1 MKRTVKYSS
10 IIVAALL
17 AAAPVAMNHSSLV
30 KAEQTPAS
38 ESNEVGK
45 GAADQNKNKDGQQ
58 DSSAEKK
65 DDPKDNNKQ
74 GEQSASGEK
83 KGTSDQ
89 NQGTAVGKDT
99 GSNQGNKNTDAEP
112 WSNAQEITMKYDSD
126 AMEKATKIKWDDNLT
141 YDDATDYM
149 TDVGDN
155 NIQFWAGKEKINK
168 DDFEPSLSCPM
179 KRPNDPL
186 PQEAKLTLNY
196 ILKDTARLAPNTWYK
211 WKIDEVENFDAK
223 GYADRFHFHNIN
235 KDTSYVYEKTDD
247 QGKLPPIDKYNNSDK
262 CFKDGITFEISMD
275 TTAKDLSAYE
285 RIDHNKI
292 DHNKIDPSDKEIS
305 NALDITMQYDP
316 KVMKKASKVKWD
328 ANLTDDDLSQYIYDT
343 GEKNLTFEVEGKK
356 VQPNYLTL
364 TTHDDNLGQ
373 NHLLKPGCSITI
385 YYGMDVKLQP
395 NTWYRWETS
404 DSEFQIEEI
413 PSQFKDRIYVHN
425 QSGTTK
431 TIYEKT
437 DKNGDLPFTP
447 DEDEKEFYNQEFKDD
462 TFTFLVS
469 QDQDAV
475 DISKYE
481 ENNSSDNNNDNY
493 VPANDD
499 DVTPTA
505 PATDDSQ
512 KSTPTKTDDSKKSQ
526 KPAKNNSAKH
536 NASASSSNKAV
547 TSAPTYT
554 VKHTALVYDRH
565 GKRVKTSSKRFIL
578 KRKNG
583 KIKVLDHGKVYKI
596 RGRKYY
602 RIGKNMFIK
611 VANVSVQ
618 APAKRVALKGT
629 AKVAKLR
636 RLRFYNANGRHV
648 KKTAKKRNFRFDR
661 KKTIKGKLYYRVK
674 GTNLWVRANQFKLH
688 K

>member
-10 IIVAALL
+10 IIVAALF
-17 AAAPVAMNHSSLV
+17 AAAPVALNHSSLV
-30 KAEQTPAS
+30 KAEQTPAPAIGQ
-38 ESNEVGK
+38 ERK
-45 GAADQNKNKDGQQ
+45 GAADQNQNKDGQQ

-65 DDPKDNNKQ
+65 DDPKGTKQ
-74 GEQSASGEK
+74 GEQPASGEK
-83 KGTSDQ
+83 KGTNDQ
-89 NQGTAVGKDT
+89 NKGTAAGKDI
-99 GSNQGNKNTDAEP
+99 GSNQGNKDTDAEP
-112 WSNAQEITMKYDSD
+112 WSNAQEITMKYDSA
-126 AMEKATKIKWDDNLT
+126 AMKKATKIKWDDNLT

-155 NIQFWAGKEKINK
+155 NIQFWAGKEKINN
-168 DDFEPSLSCPM
+168 DNFEPSLSCPM
-179 KRPNDPL
+179 KKPNDTL
-186 PQEAKLTLNY
+186 PQEAKVTLNY
-196 ILKDTARLAPNTWYK
+196 FLKDSASLNPNTWYK

-275 TTAKDLSAYE
+275 SDAINIPGYE
-285 RIDHNKI
+285 RINAVDKKVPNAFKI
-292 DHNKIDPSDKEIS
+292 SR
-305 NALDITMQYDP
+305 QYNSEAIN
-316 KVMKKASKVKWD
+316 KASKVKWD
-328 ANLTDDDLSQYIYDT
+328 ANLTSEALEDYIRDV
-343 GEKNLTFEVEGKK
+343 GAQNVTFMVNNEK
-356 VQPNYLTL
+356 VQPEDITF
-364 TTHDDNLGQ
+364 GEQ
-373 NHLLKPGCSITI
+373 NTDSGEDHSLKPGDSVKI
-385 YYGMDVKLQP
+385 YYSMDATLKP
-395 NTWYRWETS
+395 NTWYSWEIS
-404 DSEFQIEEI
+404 NSKFQMVQI
-413 PSQFKDRIYVHN
+413 PLTLKDQIYFYQN
-425 QSGTTK
+425 GTTR
-431 TIYEKT
+431 TLYEKT
-437 DKNGDLPFTP
+437 DKDGNLPRS
-447 DEDEKEFYNQEFKDD
+447 FYNGGEEDYD
-462 TFTFLVS
+462 NAYLDHTFTFTVS
-469 QDQDAV
+469 TDPDAV

-481 ENNSSDNNNDNY
+481 ENNSSDNNDDNY
-493 VPANDD
+493 VPSNDD
-499 DVTPTA
+499 DVTPAT
-505 PATDDSQ
+505 PSTDDSQ

-536 NASASSSNKAV
+536 NTSASSSNKAAIP
-547 TSAPTYT
+547 APTYT